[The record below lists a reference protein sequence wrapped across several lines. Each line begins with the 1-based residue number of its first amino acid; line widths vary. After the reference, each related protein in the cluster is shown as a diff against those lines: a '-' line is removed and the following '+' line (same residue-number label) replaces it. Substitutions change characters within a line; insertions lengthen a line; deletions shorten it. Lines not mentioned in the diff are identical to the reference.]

1 MSRCFVEVL
10 RDPQWERTRNNG
22 ISCEK
27 GRYLIMDDALK
38 DNLKL
43 QMETR
48 CPETEQQNIRLLQT
62 TNEAYDI
69 LSSSKYVAVWR
80 KLIVISVAKLS
91 IVSGLQN

>member
-1 MSRCFVEVL
+1 
-10 RDPQWERTRNNG
+10 
-22 ISCEK
+22 
-27 GRYLIMDDALK
+27 
-38 DNLKL
+38 
-43 QMETR
+43 METR